1 MSELTDCPICLERYN
16 KTEKVPKILNC
27 GHTFCKE
34 CLIKLKN
41 KYGKLEC
48 SICRE
53 NIKNDPEQLITNRTI
68 FDLLY
73 TPKIEENNIFERS
86 NSNSITDEKLSF
98 KIIMIGPANSGKT
111 SIVRRYVDK
120 KFNDDYKVTVG
131 FDYMNKEITI
141 GKKKVNIQLWDTA
154 GTEMFQS
161 LSSSYYRNSCGALVV
176 FDVLDRKSF
185 ESLNTWI
192 NYYRDHRDHNYEEL
206 IYLIGNKI
214 DSKDR
219 VISKKEAMD
228 FMEENNLK
236 EYYESSA
243 KKGDNIDNIFNNIA
257 KDLIKIYGNNNN
269 NNKSMRISLN
279 RPSLQ
284 RKKEKK
290 CKC

>member
-34 CLIKLKN
+34 CLIKQKN

-73 TPKIEENNIFERS
+73 TPKIEENNIYERS

-141 GKKKVNIQLWDTA
+141 GKKKINIQLWDTA

-161 LSSSYYRNSCGALVV
+161 LSSSYYRNSYGALVV

-192 NYYRDHRDHNYEEL
+192 NYYREHRDQKYEEL

-269 NNKSMRISLN
+269 NKSVRISLN

>member
-73 TPKIEENNIFERS
+73 TPKIEENNIYERS
-86 NSNSITDEKLSF
+86 ISNSITDEKLNF

-141 GKKKVNIQLWDTA
+141 GKKKINIQLWDTA

-161 LSSSYYRNSCGALVV
+161 LSSSYYRNSYGALVV

-192 NYYRDHRDHNYEEL
+192 NYYREHRDHNYEEL

-269 NNKSMRISLN
+269 NKSMRISLN
-279 RPSLQ
+279 RPSIQ

>member
-73 TPKIEENNIFERS
+73 TPKIEENNIYERS
-86 NSNSITDEKLSF
+86 ISNSITDEKLSF

-131 FDYMNKEITI
+131 FDYMNKDITI
-141 GKKKVNIQLWDTA
+141 GKKKINIQLWDTA

-161 LSSSYYRNSCGALVV
+161 LSSSYYRNSYGALVV

-192 NYYRDHRDHNYEEL
+192 NYYREHRDQKYEEL

-269 NNKSMRISLN
+269 NKSVRISLN

>member
-73 TPKIEENNIFERS
+73 TPKIEENNIYERS
-86 NSNSITDEKLSF
+86 ISNSITDEKLSF

-192 NYYRDHRDHNYEEL
+192 NYYREHRDQKYEEL

-257 KDLIKIYGNNNN
+257 KDLIKIYGNKN

>member
-73 TPKIEENNIFERS
+73 TPKIEENNIYERS

-192 NYYRDHRDHNYEEL
+192 NYYREHRDHNYEEL

-269 NNKSMRISLN
+269 NKSVRISLN

>member
-34 CLIKLKN
+34 CLIKQKN

-73 TPKIEENNIFERS
+73 TPKIEENNIYERS
-86 NSNSITDEKLSF
+86 ISNSITDEKLNF

-141 GKKKVNIQLWDTA
+141 GKKKINIQLWDTA

-161 LSSSYYRNSCGALVV
+161 LSSSYYRNSYGALVV

-192 NYYRDHRDHNYEEL
+192 NYYREHRDHNYEEL

-257 KDLIKIYGNNNN
+257 KDLIKIYGDNN

>member
-73 TPKIEENNIFERS
+73 TPKIEENNIYERS

-141 GKKKVNIQLWDTA
+141 GKKKINIQLWDTA

-161 LSSSYYRNSCGALVV
+161 LSSSYYRNSYGALVV

-192 NYYRDHRDHNYEEL
+192 NYYREHRDHNYEEL

-269 NNKSMRISLN
+269 NKSVRISLN

>member
-34 CLIKLKN
+34 CLIKQKN

-73 TPKIEENNIFERS
+73 TPKIEENNIYERS

-192 NYYRDHRDHNYEEL
+192 NYYREHRDQKYEEL

-269 NNKSMRISLN
+269 NKSVRISLN

>member
-73 TPKIEENNIFERS
+73 TPKIEENNIYERS

-269 NNKSMRISLN
+269 NKSMRISLN

>member
-34 CLIKLKN
+34 CLIKQKN

-73 TPKIEENNIFERS
+73 TPKIEENNIYERS

-192 NYYRDHRDHNYEEL
+192 NYYREHRDHNYEEL

-269 NNKSMRISLN
+269 NKSVRISLN

>member
-73 TPKIEENNIFERS
+73 TPKIEENNIYERS

-192 NYYRDHRDHNYEEL
+192 NYYREHRDHNYEEL

-269 NNKSMRISLN
+269 NKSMRISLN
-279 RPSLQ
+279 RPSIQ

>member
-73 TPKIEENNIFERS
+73 TPKIEENNIYERS

-192 NYYRDHRDHNYEEL
+192 NYYREHRDQKYEEL

-269 NNKSMRISLN
+269 NKSMRISLN

>member
-73 TPKIEENNIFERS
+73 TPKIEENNIYERS
-86 NSNSITDEKLSF
+86 ISNSITDEKLSF

-161 LSSSYYRNSCGALVV
+161 LSNSYYRNSCGALVV

-192 NYYRDHRDHNYEEL
+192 NYYREHRDQKYEEL

-269 NNKSMRISLN
+269 NKSVRISLN

>member
-73 TPKIEENNIFERS
+73 TPKIEENNIYERS
-86 NSNSITDEKLSF
+86 ISNSITDEKLNF

-141 GKKKVNIQLWDTA
+141 GKKKINIQLWDTA

-161 LSSSYYRNSCGALVV
+161 LSSSYYRNSYGALVV

-192 NYYRDHRDHNYEEL
+192 NYYREHRDHNYEEL

-269 NNKSMRISLN
+269 NKSVRISLN

>member
-73 TPKIEENNIFERS
+73 TPKIEENNIYERS

-141 GKKKVNIQLWDTA
+141 GKKKINIQLWDTA

-192 NYYRDHRDHNYEEL
+192 NYYREHRDQKYEEL

-269 NNKSMRISLN
+269 NKSMRISLN
-279 RPSLQ
+279 RPSIQ

>member
-34 CLIKLKN
+34 CLIKQKN

-73 TPKIEENNIFERS
+73 TPKIEENNIYERS

-141 GKKKVNIQLWDTA
+141 GKKKINIQLWDTA

-161 LSSSYYRNSCGALVV
+161 LSSSYYRNSYGALVV

-192 NYYRDHRDHNYEEL
+192 NYYREHRDHNY
-206 IYLIGNKI
+206 
-214 DSKDR
+214 
-219 VISKKEAMD
+219 
-228 FMEENNLK
+228 
-236 EYYESSA
+236 
-243 KKGDNIDNIFNNIA
+243 
-257 KDLIKIYGNNNN
+257 
-269 NNKSMRISLN
+269 
-279 RPSLQ
+279 
-284 RKKEKK
+284 
-290 CKC
+290 

>member
-73 TPKIEENNIFERS
+73 NPKIEENNIYERS
-86 NSNSITDEKLSF
+86 NSNSITDEKLNF

-161 LSSSYYRNSCGALVV
+161 LSSSYYRNSYGALVV

-192 NYYRDHRDHNYEEL
+192 NYYREHRDQKYEEL

-269 NNKSMRISLN
+269 NKSVRISLN

>member
-34 CLIKLKN
+34 CLIKQKN

-73 TPKIEENNIFERS
+73 TPKIEENNIYERS

-161 LSSSYYRNSCGALVV
+161 LSSSYYRNSYGALVV

-192 NYYRDHRDHNYEEL
+192 NYYREHRDHNYEEL

-269 NNKSMRISLN
+269 NKSVRISLN

>member
-73 TPKIEENNIFERS
+73 TPKIEENNIYERS

-98 KIIMIGPANSGKT
+98 KIIIIGPANSGKT

-192 NYYRDHRDHNYEEL
+192 NYYREHRDQKYEEL

-269 NNKSMRISLN
+269 NKSMRISLN
-279 RPSLQ
+279 RPSIQ

>member
-73 TPKIEENNIFERS
+73 TPKIEENNIYERS
-86 NSNSITDEKLSF
+86 ISNSITDEKLSF

-161 LSSSYYRNSCGALVV
+161 LSSSYYRNSYGALVV

-192 NYYRDHRDHNYEEL
+192 NYYREHRDQKYEEL

-269 NNKSMRISLN
+269 NKSVRISLN

>member
-73 TPKIEENNIFERS
+73 TPKIEENNIYERS
-86 NSNSITDEKLSF
+86 ISNSITDEKLSF

-192 NYYRDHRDHNYEEL
+192 NYYREHRDQKYEEL

-269 NNKSMRISLN
+269 NKSVRISLN

>member
-73 TPKIEENNIFERS
+73 TPKIEENNIYERS

-192 NYYRDHRDHNYEEL
+192 NYYREHRDQKYEEL

-269 NNKSMRISLN
+269 NKSVRISLN

>member
-73 TPKIEENNIFERS
+73 TPKIEENNIYERS
-86 NSNSITDEKLSF
+86 ISNSITDEKLSF

-192 NYYRDHRDHNYEEL
+192 NYYREHRDHNYEEL

-269 NNKSMRISLN
+269 NKSMRISLN

>member
-34 CLIKLKN
+34 CLIKQKN

-73 TPKIEENNIFERS
+73 TPKIEENNIYERS

-131 FDYMNKEITI
+131 FDYMNKDITI
-141 GKKKVNIQLWDTA
+141 GKKKINIQLWDTA

-192 NYYRDHRDHNYEEL
+192 NYYREHRDHNYEEL

-236 EYYESSA
+236 DNYESSA

-269 NNKSMRISLN
+269 NKSVRISLN

>member
-73 TPKIEENNIFERS
+73 TPKIEENNIYERS
-86 NSNSITDEKLSF
+86 NSNSIKDEKLIF
-98 KIIMIGPANSGKT
+98 KIIIIGPANSGKT

-141 GKKKVNIQLWDTA
+141 GKKKVNIKLWDTA

-192 NYYRDHRDHNYEEL
+192 NYYREHRDQKYEEL

-269 NNKSMRISLN
+269 NKSMRISLN
-279 RPSLQ
+279 RPSIQ

>member
-34 CLIKLKN
+34 CLIKQKN

-73 TPKIEENNIFERS
+73 TPKIEENNIYERS

-141 GKKKVNIQLWDTA
+141 GKKKINIQLWDTA

-192 NYYRDHRDHNYEEL
+192 NYYREHRDHNYEEL

-269 NNKSMRISLN
+269 NKSMRISIN
-279 RPSLQ
+279 RPSIQ

>member
-34 CLIKLKN
+34 CLIKQKN

-73 TPKIEENNIFERS
+73 TPKIEENNIYERS

-141 GKKKVNIQLWDTA
+141 GKKKINIQLWDTA

-192 NYYRDHRDHNYEEL
+192 NYYREHRDHNYEEL

-269 NNKSMRISLN
+269 NKSMRISLN

>member
-34 CLIKLKN
+34 CLIKQKN

-73 TPKIEENNIFERS
+73 TPKIEENNIYERS
-86 NSNSITDEKLSF
+86 ISNSITDEKLNF

-141 GKKKVNIQLWDTA
+141 GKKKINIQLWDTA

-161 LSSSYYRNSCGALVV
+161 LSSSYYRNSYGALVV

-192 NYYRDHRDHNYEEL
+192 NYYREHRDHNYEEL

-269 NNKSMRISLN
+269 NKSMRISLN
-279 RPSLQ
+279 RPSIQ

>member
-73 TPKIEENNIFERS
+73 TPKIEENNIYERS

-192 NYYRDHRDHNYEEL
+192 NYYREHRDQKYEEL

-269 NNKSMRISLN
+269 NKSMRISLN
-279 RPSLQ
+279 RPSIQ